1 MKNRKLCLAVLA
13 AIIGSGEAMAREDF
27 ETMVVSATRGEI
39 DLKDSPASVSVID
52 AEKIR
57 QMTIF
62 TADEAL
68 GRTVGVMNRRT
79 KGFMET
85 TPAITIRGMSQ
96 AKDNLI
102 LVDGIPQND
111 ANNGQVNWTMIDTE
125 NVERIEVLRGPYS
138 SLYGGNAMGGVVSIF
153 TRMPERSGATLKIG
167 VGGSLESTAPEDFR
181 DLAFSGAIK
190 ATPSL
195 ALGLNYRQRSTAGYP
210 TTHANVSNAVA
221 ANLPADVSGATP
233 YTTNIGGASN
243 LVGDTGNNWFED
255 DTVGFSIKYAPT
267 ERTRLDLTMV
277 RSESEYGYDQPHSN
291 LRQTVVHP
299 DLGMIDDIS
308 TLSTVPMNSWLN
320 GAVFARGG
328 MAEQDNIGLA
338 LTTAWRN
345 LGIKLT
351 VGHIDKQTETY
362 IVGGATPAISPATLV
377 GGDGRIAPAT
387 DSNRTHA
394 DAQFDLPL
402 LDRHVLTF
410 GGAGTWG
417 ELSNERWNLSNWT
430 DPSSRVLKVSDA
442 HGKDQTYALFVQDA
456 WFINDALTAYFGGRQ
471 TWWKMKGGEANFYNA
486 SGLTRTDSYGE
497 TDSSDFSPKASLV
510 YRPTPA
516 TTYRTSIGRAFR
528 APMLFEL
535 IQTSGIAGQ
544 TFVGN
549 PDLEPE
555 TLTSWE
561 LGIDHSF
568 ANGIDAIA
576 TYYQSKA
583 KDLIETVNIPNT
595 TPTEISPRNIGEA
608 EIKGV
613 ELELRGPLPLGFSWS
628 ANYTWTDAEVTKNE
642 LNPELVGKQLTHTPE
657 HMYNLGLDWRND
669 AWTVSMNHY
678 RQSKRFTRAD
688 NLDTVTKVPGSTDAF
703 SLTDLKATYAFSE
716 NHSASLGINNV
727 FDEEYRQFYLSP
739 GRFWFVELRSRY

>member
-1 MKNRKLCLAVLA
+1 MTKRKLCLAVLA
-13 AIIGSGEAMAREDF
+13 AVIGCGETMAHESF
-27 ETMVVSATRGEI
+27 ETIVVSATRGEI
-39 DLKDSPASVSVID
+39 DLKDSPAAISVID
-52 AEKIR
+52 EAKIR

-102 LVDGIPQND
+102 LVDGVPQND

-125 NVERIEVLRGPYS
+125 SIERIEVLRGPYS
-138 SLYGGNAMGGVVSIF
+138 SLHGGNAMGGVVSIF
-153 TRMPERSGATLKIG
+153 TRMPERTGATLKVG
-167 VGGSLESTAPEDFR
+167 VGGSMNSVAPEDFR
-181 DLAFSGAIK
+181 DLAFSGSIK
-190 ATPSL
+190 ASSSL

-210 TTHANVSNAVA
+210 TTHVNTASV
-221 ANLPADVSGATP
+221 PAGVTGATP

-243 LVGDTGNNWFED
+243 LVGDSGDNWFED
-255 DTVGFSIKYAPT
+255 DTIGVSLKYAPSD
-267 ERTRLDLTMV
+267 RTRLNLSFA
-277 RSESEYGYDQPHSN
+277 RSESEYGYDQPHTY
-291 LRQTVVHP
+291 LRENGTP
-299 DLGMIDDIS
+299 
-308 TLSTVPMNSWLN
+308 TLSTVPITTWLN

-328 MAEQDNIGLA
+328 MAEQNNFGLG
-338 LTTAWRN
+338 LTTSWGD
-345 LGIKLT
+345 LGVKLT
-351 VGHIDKQTETY
+351 LGRIDKETETY
-362 IVGGATPAISPATLV
+362 IVGGTSPQLNAPTLV

-394 DAQFDLPL
+394 DVQFDLPL
-402 LDRHVLTF
+402 AERHVLTF
-410 GGAGTWG
+410 GAAGSWA

-442 HGKDQTYALFVQDA
+442 HGKDQTYALFLQDA
-456 WFINDALTAYFGGRQ
+456 WFINDALTAYIGGRQ
-471 TWWKMKGGEANFYNA
+471 TWWKMKGGEANFYDG
-486 SGLTRTDSYGE
+486 SGLVRSDRYSE
-497 TDSSDFSPKASLV
+497 TDSSNFSPKASLV
-510 YRPTPA
+510 YRPTYA

-549 PDLEPE
+549 PDLDPE

-561 LGIDHSF
+561 IGIDHSF
-568 ANGIDAIA
+568 GNGIDAIA
-576 TYYQSKA
+576 TYYRSKA
-583 KDLIETVNIPNT
+583 RDLIETVNIPDTN
-595 TPTEISPRNIGEA
+595 PAEISPRNVGEA
-608 EIKGV
+608 KIQGI
-613 ELELRGPLPLGFSWS
+613 ELELHGHLPLGFSWS
-628 ANYTWTDAEVTKNE
+628 ANYTWTDSEVTRND

-657 HMYNLGLDWRND
+657 HMYNLGLDWRHD
-669 AWTVSMNHY
+669 AWTVSVNHY
-678 RQSKRFTRAD
+678 RQSKRYTRSD
-688 NLDTVTKVPGSTDAF
+688 NLDTVTRVPGSTDAF
-703 SLTDLKATYAFSE
+703 SLTDIKATYAFSE

>member
-1 MKNRKLCLAVLA
+1 MTKRKLCLAVLA
-13 AIIGSGEAMAREDF
+13 AVIGSGETMAHEDF

-39 DLKDSPASVSVID
+39 NLKDSPAAISVID
-52 AEKIR
+52 EAKI
-57 QMTIF
+57 QKMTIF
-62 TADEAL
+62 TADEAI

-102 LVDGIPQND
+102 LVDGVPQND

-125 NVERIEVLRGPYS
+125 TIERIEVLRGPYS
-138 SLYGGNAMGGVVSIF
+138 SLHGGNAMGGVVSIF
-153 TRMPERSGATLKIG
+153 TRMPERTGATLKVG
-167 VGGSLESTAPEDFR
+167 VGGSMDSVAPEDFR
-181 DLAFSGAIK
+181 DLAFSGSIK

-210 TTHANVSNAVA
+210 TTHVNTASVA
-221 ANLPADVSGATP
+221 EGVSGATP
-233 YTTNIGGASN
+233 YTTNIGGTSN
-243 LVGDTGNNWFED
+243 LVGDTGDNWFED
-255 DTVGFSIKYAPT
+255 DTAGISLKYAPSD
-267 ERTRLDLTMV
+267 RTRLNLSFA
-277 RSESEYGYDQPHSN
+277 RSESEYGYDQPHTY
-291 LRQTVVHP
+291 LRENGTP
-299 DLGMIDDIS
+299 
-308 TLSTVPMNSWLN
+308 TLSTVPITTWLN

-328 MAEQDNIGLA
+328 MAEQNNLGLG
-338 LTTAWRN
+338 LTTAWGD
-345 LGIKLT
+345 LGVKLT
-351 VGHIDKQTETY
+351 LGRIDKQTETY
-362 IVGGATPAISPATLV
+362 IVGGTTPQLNAPTLV

-394 DAQFDLPL
+394 DVQFDLPL
-402 LDRHVLTF
+402 FDRHVLTF
-410 GGAGTWG
+410 GAAGSWA
-417 ELSNERWNLSNWT
+417 ELSNERWNLNNWT
-430 DPSSRVLKVSDA
+430 DPSSKVLKVSDA
-442 HGKDQTYALFVQDA
+442 HGKDQTYALFLQDA
-456 WFINDALTAYFGGRQ
+456 WFINDALTAYIGGRQ

-486 SGLTRTDSYGE
+486 TGLTRSDRYGE
-497 TDSSDFSPKASLV
+497 TDSSNFSPKASLV
-510 YRPTPA
+510 YRPTHS

-549 PDLEPE
+549 PDLGPE

-568 ANGIDAIA
+568 ANGINAIA

-595 TPTEISPRNIGEA
+595 NPTEISPRNIGEA

-613 ELELRGPLPLGFSWS
+613 ELELHGHLPLGFSWT
-628 ANYTWTDAEVTKNE
+628 ANYTWTDAEVTKNG

-669 AWTVSMNHY
+669 AWTVSVNHS
-678 RQSKRFTRAD
+678 RQSKRYTRAD

-703 SLTDLKATYAFSE
+703 SLTDIKATYAFSE